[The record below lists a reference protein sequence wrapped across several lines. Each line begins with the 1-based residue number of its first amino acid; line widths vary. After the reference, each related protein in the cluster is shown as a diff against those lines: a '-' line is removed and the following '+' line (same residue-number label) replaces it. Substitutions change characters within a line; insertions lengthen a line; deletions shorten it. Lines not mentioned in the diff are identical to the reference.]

1 MAFASVD
8 VEGLALLIARLEGA
22 ASSLQGVCADLT
34 GRANALDVPVR
45 ELRKVEHIATWVDGQ
60 LPGLRRRLDLA
71 RVADT
76 AVPIA
81 LRGGVV
87 TIVEPVLDARQ
98 AEAVGRG
105 LAAELVAIDST
116 GEQAA
121 VQLRALLARL
131 EGHVGDPDVMS
142 GFYAELGTARTE
154 RLAHVVAEMAPG
166 LEAREEWSGRGAR
179 DLQVLGRGFA
189 AALHDTDP
197 PAGFAATVAAFGRAP
212 ADHDVAW
219 GRLALLQ
226 HGTIPT
232 RHLVAFTRANAL
244 DALVESP
251 MGDLNGA
258 PLDAR
263 PAAVG
268 LSRDRPELAFTALAA
283 DPDAARLAISTGPG
297 TGVMVERVHAYNA
310 RFGVRVDQAF
320 GAALAAG
327 AGVGEDPA
335 RHAAAARFAFDAITA
350 TARLDGTMWFA
361 REHYAAIATAWAPE
375 MLAGATAEACRVPES
390 TRSRPEGWE
399 DIPGVQPRFYLS
411 LEDTRGFLATFGH
424 TDELSAPFD
433 RAVGELYYGLM
444 ANAVRLD
451 ATAGNGEQMGRVAS
465 RFGSL
470 AGAQYL
476 AQHQVRSEMD
486 AQAQATRDRLGTA
499 TGLVLDQVAGPGG
512 LIGTVLWEAGKFGV
526 NQGLDAFVEGDV
538 DASHTG
544 GLEAQAVRVGLLQD
558 AVIAQILVAN
568 DSRHAETLPAALRS
582 PTGGLIGPVEIAYS
596 PALEAQ
602 FTMWITSTNGSSGE
616 VDTYDVVGQTSDR
629 FLGGFGRVKI
639 LFGEP

>member
-1 MAFASVD
+1 VSVTFASVD
-8 VEGLALLIARLEGA
+8 VEGLALLVARLEGA
-22 ASSLQGVCADLT
+22 ASSLHGVCADLT
-34 GRANALDVPVR
+34 GRANALDVPVT
-45 ELRKVEHIATWVDGQ
+45 ELRKVEHIATWVDGE

-71 RVADT
+71 RLADT

-98 AEAVGRG
+98 AEVVGRG
-105 LAAELVAIDST
+105 LAAELVAVDSA

-121 VQLRALLARL
+121 VRLRALLARL

-154 RLAHVVAEMAPG
+154 RLAYVVAEMASG
-166 LEAREEWSGRGAR
+166 LAVREEWSGRGAR

-189 AALHDTDP
+189 AALHDADP
-197 PAGFAATVAAFGRAP
+197 PAGLAATVAAFGRAP

-244 DALVESP
+244 DSLVEDLSVDVR
-251 MGDLNGA
+251 GDV
-258 PLDAR
+258 LDGR

-268 LSRDRPELAFTALAA
+268 LPRDRMELAFTALAT
-283 DPDAARLAISTGPG
+283 DPTAARLAISAGPG
-297 TGVMVERVHAYNA
+297 TGAMVERVHAYDA
-310 RFGVRVDQAF
+310 GFGVRVDQAF

-335 RHAAAARFAFDAITA
+335 RHAAARFPFDAITA

-399 DIPGVQPRFYLS
+399 DIPGCGRCSTSPWRTPAGSWRPSVTPTSSRRRS
-411 LEDTRGFLATFGH
+411 T
-424 TDELSAPFD
+424 
-433 RAVGELYYGLM
+433 
-444 ANAVRLD
+444 VRWVSC
-451 ATAGNGEQMGRVAS
+451 T
-465 RFGSL
+465 
-470 AGAQYL
+470 
-476 AQHQVRSEMD
+476 
-486 AQAQATRDRLGTA
+486 
-499 TGLVLDQVAGPGG
+499 TG
-512 LIGTVLWEAGKFGV
+512 
-526 NQGLDAFVEGDV
+526 
-538 DASHTG
+538 
-544 GLEAQAVRVGLLQD
+544 
-558 AVIAQILVAN
+558 
-568 DSRHAETLPAALRS
+568 
-582 PTGGLIGPVEIAYS
+582 
-596 PALEAQ
+596 
-602 FTMWITSTNGSSGE
+602 
-616 VDTYDVVGQTSDR
+616 
-629 FLGGFGRVKI
+629 
-639 LFGEP
+639 

>member
-76 AVPIA
+76 ALPIA

-121 VQLRALLARL
+121 VRLRALLARL

-142 GFYAELGTARTE
+142 GFYAELGTACTE
-154 RLAHVVAEMAPG
+154 RLAYVVAEMAPG
-166 LEAREEWSGRGAR
+166 LEAREEWSGRGER

-244 DALVESP
+244 DALVEDLSTDVR
-251 MGDLNGA
+251 GDV
-258 PLDAR
+258 LDGR

-268 LSRDRPELAFTALAA
+268 LPHDRMELAFNALAT
-283 DPDAARLAISTGPG
+283 DPDAARLAISAGPG

-335 RHAAAARFAFDAITA
+335 RHAAATRFAFDAITA

-512 LIGTVLWEAGKFGV
+512 LIGTVLWEAGQFGV

-582 PTGGLIGPVEIAYS
+582 PTGGLIDPVEIAYS